1 MPRLRLQRVLNE
13 SVPGVAAAGS
23 APPLDPFAAVLAF
36 HRCLGPDIGER
47 PALASPDVVALRR
60 RLIAEETAEL
70 DAALTTGDIVRVA
83 DALADLL
90 YVTYSAAIS
99 FGIDLRPIFAEI
111 HRANLAKVGGP
122 IRADGKV
129 LKPRD
134 WTPPAIEPALARM
147 RLAGVQR
154 SRERNDPER
163 NSWQTIEEL

>member
-13 SVPGVAAAGS
+13 NAPGVAATGS
-23 APPLDPFAAVLAF
+23 APPFDPFAAVLAF
-36 HRCLGPDIGER
+36 HRCLGLDIGER

-60 RLIAEETAEL
+60 RLIAEETVEL
-70 DAALTTGDIVRVA
+70 DAALAAGDIVRVA

-99 FGIDLRPIFAEI
+99 FGIDLRPIFAEV
-111 HRANLAKVGGP
+111 HRVNLEKVGGP

-134 WTPPAIEPALARM
+134 WTPPAIEPLLRGM

-154 SRERNDPER
+154 CRERTEPER
-163 NSWQTIEEL
+163 NS

>member
-1 MPRLRLQRVLNE
+1 MPRLRLQRVLSE
-13 SVPGVAAAGS
+13 GAPGVAAEGGAL
-23 APPLDPFAAVLAF
+23 PFDPFAAVLAF
-36 HRCLGPDIGER
+36 HRCLGLDIGER

-70 DAALTTGDIVRVA
+70 DAALATGDVVRVA

-99 FGIDLRPIFAEI
+99 FGIDIRPVFAEV

-134 WTPPAIEPALARM
+134 WTLPAIEPLLLET
-147 RLAGVQR
+147 RLAGV
-154 SRERNDPER
+154 ERTPERTEPER
-163 NSWQTIEEL
+163 NS